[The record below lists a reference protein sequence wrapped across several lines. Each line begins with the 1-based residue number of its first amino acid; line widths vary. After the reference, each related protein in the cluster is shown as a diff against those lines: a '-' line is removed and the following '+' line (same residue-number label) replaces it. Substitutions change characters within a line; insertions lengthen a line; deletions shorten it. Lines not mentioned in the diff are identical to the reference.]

1 MGLIYIRTIHRVLS
15 VRGSFLFFKGACV
28 FCQKLRLHALS
39 VDRSLLVRLRC
50 KMWGCSYCTSIN
62 RKMWQV
68 HLKKKLPPLG
78 NAWSMVTVTARAK
91 NHRFGTT
98 LEVIIANWDK
108 LLKRLKRAW
117 GNFQYVRVY
126 ERHKSGEFHAHMLIS
141 FLPNDSH
148 DDNVYRFVR
157 GSRRYRGHAH
167 KTLKFAS
174 WGAGLG
180 FIVDFSPIL
189 HTGIDDK
196 NHQLNRVVSYV
207 TKYMTKNLQDM
218 PLGTRRVQTSRL
230 IGSVKTESD
239 NQDTWLARHFI
250 YEGDIEVLGKIEDVS
265 RKYTVTFDDFDKKE
279 VYPTDDENY

>member
-1 MGLIYIRTIHRVLS
+1 M
-15 VRGSFLFFKGACV
+15 SFQ

-50 KMWGCSYCTSIN
+50 KMWGCPYCTSIN
-62 RKMWQV
+62 RKMWQI

-98 LEVIIANWDK
+98 LEVVIANWDK

-141 FLPNDSH
+141 YLP
-148 DDNVYRFVR
+148 DDCENEAKYKIIR
-157 GSRRYRGHAH
+157 GKRRYRGEAH

-174 WGAGLG
+174 WGVGLG

-189 HTGIDDK
+189 HAGINDV

-207 TKYMTKNLQDM
+207 TKYMTKSLQDM

-230 IGSVKTESD
+230 IGSVKTESNND
-239 NQDTWLARHFI
+239 DVWLARHFI
-250 YEGDIEVLGKIEDVS
+250 YEGDITILGKIEDVS
-265 RKYTVTFDDFDKKE
+265 RKHVVSYDDFLEHD
-279 VYPTDDENY
+279 VYPLDNDNY